1 MIFIELYSA
10 YYNTVAEILKKAVQ
24 EPINKDDIRK
34 IVNRYAFSE
43 SIINIEPALVEEK
56 WQLLLPNG
64 TTPIK
69 EEPKMP
75 LTNIEKRWLKAIFQ
89 DPRIKLFTD
98 DTLDFPDVEPLF
110 TSEDYYIFD
119 KYNDGDFFEDKQYIA
134 NFRTALDGIRNKY
147 PLIIKMKNRYN
158 EDICF
163 KFFPKYMEYSEKDDK
178 FRLISNDKHYGGTI
192 NMGRVIS
199 CEKYDGRLKYKK
211 YTKKASKNKTVVFEL
226 IDERNALERVLM
238 HFAHFEKQVEKV
250 EEEKYRVTIN
260 YDKDD
265 ETEIVIRILSFGQ
278 MVKVVEPNSFIDL
291 IKDRLLKQKSCG
303 L

>member
-1 MIFIELYSA
+1 MF
-10 YYNTVAEILKKAVQ
+10 
-24 EPINKDDIRK
+24 
-34 IVNRYAFSE
+34 
-43 SIINIEPALVEEK
+43 
-56 WQLLLPNG
+56 
-64 TTPIK
+64 
-69 EEPKMP
+69 
-75 LTNIEKRWLKAIFQ
+75 TN
-89 DPRIKLFTD
+89 
-98 DTLDFPDVEPLF
+98 
-110 TSEDYYIFD
+110 EDYYIFD

-211 YTKKASKNKTVVFEL
+211 YTKKASKNKTVIFEL

-238 HFAHFEKQVEKV
+238 HFAHFEKH
-250 EEEKYRVTIN
+250 RVTIN